1 MLEVFAPA
9 SAGVET
15 ARARFIALLFRALI
29 LLDTHQFGAALAD
42 LWEAAQLR
50 VTLTLTL
57 TLTLTNPNPNPS
69 PNW

>member
-29 LLDTHQFGAALAD
+29 LLDTHQVRVRVSV
-42 LWEAAQLR
+42 R
-50 VTLTLTL
+50 VTYALTL
-57 TLTLTNPNPNPS
+57 P
-69 PNW
+69 

>member
-29 LLDTHQFGAALAD
+29 LLDTHQVMVRVSV
-42 LWEAAQLR
+42 R
-50 VTLTLTL
+50 VTYALTLTL
-57 TLTLTNPNPNPS
+57 TLALTAP
-69 PNW
+69 